1 MSVLLETYKAG
12 DSDIHEYIT
21 VERLSVHTASAMP
34 IWAAKQWSVSMTYGV
49 NGIGCYSLLHSFV
62 GHLIL
67 TVLTVSLAAAMHHAT
82 YAVSKKIAPFNVG
95 FKASYI

>member
-1 MSVLLETYKAG
+1 
-12 DSDIHEYIT
+12 
-21 VERLSVHTASAMP
+21 
-34 IWAAKQWSVSMTYGV
+34 MTYGV